1 MAVYT
6 VHRGKRYR
14 AAITLG
20 FWKRTASNEQVA
32 DKFREAGFTE
42 VDVSGSGRERL
53 GKGLWPHADATA
65 EIPDEVTS
73 IEVIEV

>member
-14 AAITLG
+14 ATIRLG
-20 FWKRTASNEQVA
+20 GLKRLASNQMVA

-42 VDVSGSGRERL
+42 VDVSGSGHERQ
-53 GKGLWPHADATA
+53 GQGLWPHPDASA
-65 EIPDEVTS
+65 EVPDEVTS